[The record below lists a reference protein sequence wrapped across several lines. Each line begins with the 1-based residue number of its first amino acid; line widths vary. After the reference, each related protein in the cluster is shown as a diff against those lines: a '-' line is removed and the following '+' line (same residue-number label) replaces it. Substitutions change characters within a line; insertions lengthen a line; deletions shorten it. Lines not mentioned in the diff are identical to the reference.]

1 LLRLQIYTKSF
12 KFRKYYDFFG
22 IDSEKIDIFTDFRDV
37 GKAFQNLHFSENQKR
52 QAITLRV
59 LKHELP
65 SICHEIED

>member
-1 LLRLQIYTKSF
+1 MIF
-12 KFRKYYDFFG
+12 
-22 IDSEKIDIFTDFRDV
+22 SELIPKKIDIFTDFRDV

-65 SICHEIED
+65 SICHVLSKRIH